1 MNSKAGYTFA
11 SGLRSI
17 LRQDPDIVMVG
28 EIRDSETASIAIQAS
43 LTGHLVLSTIHTN
56 SAIGAIARLRDMGVE
71 SYLLASSIKIVLAQ
85 RLVRRLCNHCKKP
98 SSENVNLLKKF
109 NLCSESIYYEPSGC
123 QHCSFT
129 GFSGRLAIAELVE
142 VNENLKQMIHDEA
155 SEKVMNDYAFQN
167 NQSIQESIKLNLENG
182 ITSISEIVRLQNIS
196 DA

>member
-1 MNSKAGYTFA
+1 
-11 SGLRSI
+11 
-17 LRQDPDIVMVG
+17 MVG

-129 GFSGRLAIAELVE
+129 GYSGRLAIAELVE
-142 VNENLKQMIHDEA
+142 IDENLKQMIHDEA